1 MTESSETSGSETP
14 IAESDQPVAAPTR
27 APWPPPPAGSEV
39 GVGAEHPELVVG
51 GAFAG
56 GLVLATI
63 LKRLA
68 R

>member
-1 MTESSETSGSETP
+1 MPDPTP
-14 IAESDQPVAAPTR
+14 QPRPAGPAAPAAKTGPSSIQKFVSLVNER
-27 APWPPPPAGSEV
+27 PEV
-39 GVGAEHPELVVG
+39 SVGI
-51 GAFAG
+51 AFAG

>member
-1 MTESSETSGSETP
+1 VPDPTP
-14 IAESDQPVAAPTR
+14 QA
-27 APWPPPPAGSEV
+27 AGSTPAAKSGPSAIEKFVSLVNERPEV
-39 GVGAEHPELVVG
+39 GVGL
-51 GAFAG
+51 AFAG

>member
-1 MTESSETSGSETP
+1 V
-14 IAESDQPVAAPTR
+14 SDPAAPQPQPA
-27 APWPPPPAGSEV
+27 APNAPAAKVGPSSIEKFVSLVNERPEV
-39 GVGAEHPELVVG
+39 GIGL
-51 GAFAG
+51 AFAG